1 MTSEDS
7 KTFSLTLSPTMIIT
21 VLLATISALGSGG
34 YYGVTLY
41 NRAMTA
47 IESVESMKPYDDAE
61 LTARVAALEIE
72 LKAAKERQLTT
83 ADALIRI
90 SENLTNAVALAR
102 ESQSTARSAV
112 VNSESVNR
120 EVQTR
125 LESIKK
131 EVDSVVAQLR
141 SEMSSL
147 KRATTNPL
155 GR

>member
-1 MTSEDS
+1 MESEGS

-34 YYGVTLY
+34 YYAVTLY
-41 NRAMTA
+41 NRAMAA
-47 IESVESMKPYDDAE
+47 IESVESMKPYDDTKLAS
-61 LTARVAALEIE
+61 RVNTIEIE
-72 LKAAKERQLTT
+72 LKAVKERQLST

-90 SENLTNAVALAR
+90 SENLTNAVALSR
-102 ESQSTARSAV
+102 ESQATAKSAV
-112 VNSESVNR
+112 TNSEAVNR

-125 LESIKK
+125 LDSIKK

-141 SEMSSL
+141 NEMSSL